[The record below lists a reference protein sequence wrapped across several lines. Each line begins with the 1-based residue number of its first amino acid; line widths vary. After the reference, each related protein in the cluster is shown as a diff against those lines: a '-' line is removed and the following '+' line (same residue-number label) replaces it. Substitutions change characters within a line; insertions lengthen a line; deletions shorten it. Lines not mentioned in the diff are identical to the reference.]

1 MDEKIEKLPPSRLKE
16 IKYAESYPE
25 SKRML
30 EKIAKAVSTKVTY
43 GKAARLLSEF
53 LKKDPTEIVNE
64 YKADVKKSMYD
75 AFDKWERI
83 FDDFAIFLE
92 KSGFG
97 SATVHLYHAGAK
109 ALINCNVPRSMRVQ
123 AKSPEVYSRS
133 IPPVTFEDLK
143 KIYGMVGVRDRA
155 IIAFFKDSGISAA
168 GAVGLNFGD
177 LEGFDK
183 NEKWAR
189 IEVYREK
196 EHVEYETF
204 LGPNA
209 TEALRAYIGV
219 REQKGE
225 KTTGDSP
232 LFVTETKPFRRLNL
246 HALRANLQQV
256 QRSTGIVI
264 STHRL
269 RKFFETYMALTVRHP
284 IVLKYWMGHKVKGG
298 RDVEAKYIIPP
309 TPEQLKLYR
318 ESYRNIDLTG
328 GTMEERVKAIEQIM
342 EKMTPEQRELM
353 RKHGVTMM
361 RKGEDGKKDTET
373 NGGQAMQRIAS
384 EEELEK
390 LLTQG
395 YRVIA
400 TLPSGKIV
408 VE

>member
-1 MDEKIEKLPPSRLKE
+1 MDRLPPSRKRE
-16 IKYAESYPE
+16 IEYAESFPE
-25 SKRML
+25 SRRML
-30 EKIAKAVSTKVTY
+30 EKIAKAVSTKVSY
-43 GKAARLLSEF
+43 GKAVRLLSEF
-53 LKKDPTEIVNE
+53 LRKDPTQIVDE
-64 YKADVKKSMYD
+64 YKADAKKSMYD
-75 AFDKWERI
+75 AFDKWERT
-83 FDDFAIFLE
+83 FDDFTIFLE
-92 KSGFG
+92 KYGFG

-109 ALINCNVPRSMRVQ
+109 ALINCNVPRSMMVR

-133 IPPVTFEDLK
+133 IPPVTFDDLK
-143 KIYGMVGVRDRA
+143 KVYGMAGVRDRA

-168 GAVGLNFGD
+168 DAVGLNFGD
-177 LEGFDK
+177 LEGFGRG
-183 NEKWAR
+183 EKWAR
-189 IEVYREK
+189 IKVYREK

-209 TEALRAYIGV
+209 TEALRAYAGV

-225 KTTGDSP
+225 RTTEDSP

-246 HALRANLQQV
+246 RALRADLRQV

-309 TPEQLKLYR
+309 TPEQLRLYK
-318 ESYRNIDLTG
+318 ESYKNIDLTG

-361 RKGEDGKKDTET
+361 RKREGGEGGKDTET
-373 NGGQAMQRIAS
+373 NGGQATQRIAG
-384 EEELEK
+384 EEELGE

-395 YRVIA
+395 YRVIL

-408 VE
+408 VER